1 MSDWMQKMPREENWG
16 RELAHVLF
24 ARRRLILTTAAVVVS
39 GSVLV
44 ALFWP
49 KTYEATSSLLL
60 LGKRA
65 QASPSALDIIEL
77 RDPEVSSQDIISEL
91 EIIRSPELARRVA
104 LQLRKD
110 AGWAASEL
118 DEDMEKAAGDFLKRL
133 EVIGI
138 VDSSAIRLTFKG
150 RSVVAAEQGLETLL
164 KVYTQYRAEV
174 FSPPGQSEYFE
185 KRIVYYQNQ
194 LDELV
199 AQIQSHEGEV
209 NPVFIDQVIAGDLR
223 RLGTLQQQLADLEM
237 ERATSTYVDNA
248 SLQTRIEMVQRA
260 IKQLQKE
267 TNETQAKRL
276 TADSVFRQVELIRRS
291 LDIFAKRAEEARI
304 NDSIARAHL
313 TGDISVLNRATGTA
327 ILLFPRKGLTLFLGM
342 IVALMTGL
350 SAGFLAEFFDHTVRR
365 PEDVQNYTGLPV
377 LCSFSVLNVAESAPR
392 KRCADRIKKTSR
404 RGASET

>member
-1 MSDWMQKMPREENWG
+1 MFDQMHKTSHEEDWQREIT
-16 RELAHVLF
+16 HVLF
-24 ARRRLILTTAAVVVS
+24 ARRRLMLTTAAAIVA

-49 KTYEATSSLLL
+49 KTYEASSSLLL

-77 RDPEVSSQDIISEL
+77 RNPEVSSQDIISEL

-110 AGWAASEL
+110 AGWAESDLNEEL
-118 DEDMEKAAGDFLKRL
+118 EKAAGKFLSRL
-133 EVIGI
+133 EAIGV
-138 VDSSAIRLTFKG
+138 VDSCAIRLTFKG
-150 RSVVAAEQGLETLL
+150 RSAVAAEQGLETLL

-199 AQIQSHEGEV
+199 EGIQSQEGEV

-223 RLGTLQQQLADLEM
+223 RLGALQQQLADLEM

-304 NDSIARAHL
+304 NDSIAREHL

-327 ILLFPRKGLTLFLGM
+327 SLLFPRKGLTLLLGM
-342 IVALMTGL
+342 IVAMITGL
-350 SAGFLAEFFDHTVRR
+350 SAGLLAEFLDHSIRR

-377 LCSFSVLNVAESAPR
+377 LCSFSVLNADEPAPR
-392 KRCADRIKKTSR
+392 EKFADRTKKTSR